1 MKSFIHSP
9 GELAELNAEKAG
21 LEACLQVA
29 ASELESG
36 FSFRG
41 VCCRPVALVEF
52 APFRSRGRLAAF
64 HGSQTS

>member
-36 FSFRG
+36 FFSV